1 MKVQCQLKGTFYR
14 QSSAGEGVGSISL
27 AELLREVQAVATQTR
42 RRTPQLL
49 RESFGLDFVPR
60 PALIELL
67 KQFHRVADETELYEF
82 SGLQLLHPQVSRNL
96 PEPQFYDYL
105 FVSYDDEDGEV
116 RLSLQPDDRQI
127 PVFPCQV
134 SEQEGT
140 YTLILIGDRHPSLSE
155 GLSEKIWKQAIE
167 TWDNLEDS
175 DKIDYFLTSRSGD
188 EAGVTFSPQLSL
200 TVQFSE
206 LPPPLQQAIQFL
218 QKRQSDPS
226 GLPGDVANLVEQY
239 RCDRK
244 LKTRHFPDR
253 LEPLSSL
260 SAGKQFIFTRK
271 SRNYLAK
278 IIIDKAEQFLLIS
291 SYIIEDEEI
300 AKLICQKSSQLSR
313 GVWIITDLRDE
324 VIDRIDSQVESAKN
338 LPLSYQNSDKQKIKC
353 LRQFLATDTNQLQI
367 RSGKFHLKTC
377 ISEQYAY
384 LGSCNLT
391 AGSLGRNLESG
402 IIWRNTPLHSQLIQ
416 TFGQFW
422 DNHTQDDIIGSGNV
436 LTLRSIP
443 RPRQPQMISHP
454 QLLNPRQYYRDLLD
468 ELREFRGNIV
478 IISRSFRPTPE
489 LRELL
494 KLSHTRVFIDSQMNC
509 QSSDFKII
517 PQNHCHAKITLIQG
531 KAAYVG
537 GINFNFSRRSFD
549 LHDLM
554 YKTTNQQEIVKIA
567 NCFKS
572 GKKEN

>member
-14 QSSAGEGVGSISL
+14 QSSTGEGVSSISL
-27 AELLREVQAVATQTR
+27 AELLREVQAVATQTQ

-60 PALIELL
+60 SALIELL
-67 KQFHRVADETELYEF
+67 KQFHQVTDETELYQL
-82 SGLQLLHPQVSRNL
+82 SGLQFLHPQVSQNL

-105 FVSYDDEDGEV
+105 FVSCDDEDGEV
-116 RLSLQPDDRQI
+116 RFSLQPDDRQI

-134 SEQEGT
+134 SEQEGI
-140 YTLILIGDRHPSLSE
+140 YTLILTGDRHPSLSPQ
-155 GLSEKIWKQAIE
+155 LSEKIWKEAIE

-175 DKIDYFLTSRSGD
+175 AKIDYFLTSISSD
-188 EAGVTFSPQLSL
+188 EAEVTFSSQLSL
-200 TVQFSE
+200 TVQFAE

-218 QKRQSDPS
+218 QKRRSDRAD
-226 GLPGDVANLVEQY
+226 LPGDVANLVEQY

-253 LEPLSSL
+253 LEPQSSF
-260 SAGKQFIFTRK
+260 SPGKKLIFTRN
-271 SRNYLAK
+271 SRNTIAE
-278 IIIDKAEQFLLIS
+278 IINKAEQFLLVS
-291 SYIIEDEEI
+291 SYIIEDEDVAE
-300 AKLICQKSSQLSR
+300 LICQKSSQLPQ
-313 GVWIITDLRDE
+313 GVWILTDLRDE
-324 VIDRIDSQVESAKN
+324 VIDRIDSQVESRQK
-338 LPLSYQNSDKQKIKC
+338 LPISYQRSDEKKIRC
-353 LRQFLATDTNQLQI
+353 LRKFLATDPNQLQI

-391 AGSLGRNLESG
+391 AGSLDRNLESG

-443 RPRQPQMISHP
+443 RPHQPQIVSHP

-468 ELREFRGNIV
+468 ELRRFRGNIV

-494 KLSHTRVFIDSQMNC
+494 KLSNTRVFIDSQMNC
-509 QSSDFKII
+509 QDADFTII
-517 PQNHCHAKITLIQG
+517 PKDNCHAKITLIQG
-531 KAAYVG
+531 KVAYIG
-537 GINFNFSRRSFD
+537 GINFNFYRNSFD
-549 LHDLM
+549 FHDLM
-554 YKTTNQQEIVKIA
+554 YKTTNKQEISAIVK
-567 NCFKS
+567 CFKS
-572 GKKEN
+572 RKEEN